1 MINMANIVKTA
12 QNAGGFSTLL
22 KAAEV
27 AGLVD
32 TLSSGGPFTIFAP
45 TDDAFSKVPSET
57 LNALLKDPE
66 KLKGILLYHGV
77 DGKVMSTDL
86 SGIMKVKTLQGQE
99 ITIDASK
106 GVKVNDATVIKAD
119 IKAENGVIH
128 VIDKV
133 LLPS

>member
-1 MINMANIVKTA
+1 MANIVKTA

-45 TDDAFSKVPSET
+45 NDDAFSKVPSET

-66 KLKGILLYHGV
+66 KLKGILLYHAV

-99 ITIDASK
+99 LTIDASK

-119 IKAENGVIH
+119 IEAENGVIH

-133 LLPS
+133 ILPS

>member
-1 MINMANIVKTA
+1 MANIVKTA

>member
-1 MINMANIVKTA
+1 MANIVKTA
-12 QNAGGFSTLL
+12 KNAGGFSTLL

-99 ITIDASK
+99 ITIDASE

-119 IKAENGVIH
+119 IEAENGVIH

-133 LLPS
+133 ILPS

>member
-1 MINMANIVKTA
+1 MANIVKTA

-66 KLKGILLYHGV
+66 KLKGILLYHAV

-99 ITIDASK
+99 ITIDASE
-106 GVKVNDATVIKAD
+106 GVKVNDANVIKAD
-119 IKAENGVIH
+119 IEAENGVIH

-133 LLPS
+133 ILPS

>member
-1 MINMANIVKTA
+1 MANIVKTA

-32 TLSSGGPFTIFAP
+32 TLSSDGPFTIFAP

-57 LNALLKDPE
+57 LNALLKNPE

-86 SGIMKVKTLQGQE
+86 SGIMKVKTLQGKE
-99 ITIDASK
+99 ITINASE

-119 IKAENGVIH
+119 IEAENGVIH

-133 LLPS
+133 ILPP

>member
-1 MINMANIVKTA
+1 MANIVKTA

-66 KLKGILLYHGV
+66 KLKGILLYHVV

-99 ITIDASK
+99 LTIDASK

-119 IKAENGVIH
+119 IEAENGVIH

-133 LLPS
+133 ILPS